1 MSTIHSY
8 YITSQLFQLVE
19 EQVASI
25 EVDKKLRPLASLFV
39 KLFDDLDYNFSNEIV
54 PEALERLIIFV
65 QREGQTSTVE
75 FAKVQAFFTDEND
88 HLHVRVDDIVYQVV
102 EPAEVDDQDDDF
114 EEEGLEYEENKAISL
129 EDDESYIVIDGDE
142 VIDEYELNEEIT
154 LDDENSY
161 IVIDDE
167 DEDILAEDDDIHNL
181 SFESLPI
188 ILDQGYAELITLAS
202 TTDIDELIEE
212 QIDDLPALKEVIDQ
226 LEVIRKE
233 VKKDAKESKKDKKSK
248 KKSKSKKKKN
258 KKDKHAKK
266 DKDSKKEAKKEIAAK
281 IEKKLYKYVKE
292 KELEKQLMVEFI
304 QLKKQVDYIL
314 IQY

>member
-19 EQVASI
+19 DQVASI

-75 FAKVQAFFTDEND
+75 FSKVQAFFTDEND
-88 HLHVRVDDIVYQVV
+88 YLHVRVDDVVYQVV
-102 EPAEVDDQDDDF
+102 EPAEVEDEDDL

-129 EDDESYIVIDGDE
+129 EDDDSYIVIDGDE

-154 LDDENSY
+154 LDDDNSY

-167 DEDILAEDDDIHNL
+167 DDEILAEDDDVHNL
-181 SFESLPI
+181 SFEALPI
-188 ILDQGYAELITLAS
+188 ILDGGYAELITLAS

-212 QIDDLPALKEVIDQ
+212 QIDDLPALKEVIDE

-248 KKSKSKKKKN
+248 KKSKSKKKKH
-258 KKDKHAKK
+258 KKDKHSKK